1 MKMWTYVFSRRK
13 GAMFFL
19 VCLYIFHTM
28 TLVESLS
35 NEATN
40 YLDAL
45 LTSQNT
51 RNNVNSNISPVKR
64 GWEAWD
70 MPWMKASGRPT
81 KRAWEGIGLI
91 SRRVMYP
98 GTLEQLKRG
107 WEGLNWRYRM
117 HQGKRSQNILEP
129 VSEEA
134 NSCVCCKNDNDP
146 LCCLSCTSETKSEQ
160 NEDSIQQTENSAQG
174 YTSFLNVFCRCCS
187 SSDDAECCRYCD
199 MLTN

>member
-1 MKMWTYVFSRRK
+1 MNSNI
-13 GAMFFL
+13 L
-19 VCLYIFHTM
+19 LIYISV

-51 RNNVNSNISPVKR
+51 QHNVNSNILPVKR

-134 NSCVCCKNDNDP
+134 NSCKCCKYDNDP
-146 LCCLSCTSETKSEQ
+146 LCCLSCTRETVSEQ
-160 NEDSIQQTENSAQG
+160 NEDSGQQNKNSAQG

-187 SSDDAECCRYCD
+187 SSDDTECCRYCD